1 MDNPVQ
7 TECSTGLGNH
17 NIRNCVAVQP
27 KTFVYVERVELLRSS
42 DWGEVPNPVLR
53 CTCTGLSML
62 KSYGLKNHEQYIT
75 FTLIRRERLQK
86 CILKPF

>member
-7 TECSTGLGNH
+7 TECSTGLCNH

-27 KTFVYVERVELLRSS
+27 ETFAHVERVELLRSS
-42 DWGEVPNPVLR
+42 GWEGEFNPVLR

-62 KSYGLKNHEQYIT
+62 KSYGLEIHV
-75 FTLIRRERLQK
+75 
-86 CILKPF
+86 CPCG